1 MIFRHQDRQILL
13 ETPGKSA
20 ALKLFVQFSWFF
32 SQEEFVLRMRE
43 KIAQGD
49 AISPEVGEEILNLAD
64 PGNNTG
70 YAQELMQSSIAEAK
84 QTTANLKK
92 VYTNCARYK

>member
-1 MIFRHQDRQILL
+1 MINPD
-13 ETPGKSA
+13 GSY
-20 ALKLFVQFSWFF
+20 V
-32 SQEEFVLRMRE
+32 SQEEFVERMRA
-43 KIAQGD
+43 KIAQGE

-84 QTTANLKK
+84 RTIKSLRNIYNISPL
-92 VYTNCARYK
+92 V